1 MRFFSLFLIIIFY
14 STTYQAQIVNRNDTL
29 ISDYSKWTVLT
40 PGMEFIEMDAPLKS
54 IIGDSKISLL
64 RIDTKR
70 FNFEIHTATGYDS
83 VSRDLHEWTDT
94 FRLNVAFNA
103 SMYDLR
109 APLVSRGYL
118 KSHNHFNKG
127 KLLEGFNSMIAIGP
141 EDSTENNL
149 QILDLTC
156 QNWQVKKDYFHSYAQ
171 GLRMIDCNGTPMH
184 WKKPQTCSML
194 IAAMDNK
201 EWFYLI
207 FTRSPYSHNQMID
220 FMTKMPY
227 HLHSAIYLEGGPE
240 TSLLIDINGHC
251 IEKVGSWITNAY
263 ERDDN
268 NHFWNLPNVIGVKK
282 Q

>member
-1 MRFFSLFLIIIFY
+1 MKLNGLTFVFVVFSSFLRSQVTNSIGVEIF
-14 STTYQAQIVNRNDTL
+14 
-29 ISDYSKWTVLT
+29 DYSKWTELN
-40 PGMEFIEMDAPLKS
+40 PGMEYIEMDAPVKS
-54 IIGDSKISLL
+54 IIGDSKISIL
-64 RIDTKR
+64 RIDTKK
-70 FNFEIHTATGYDS
+70 FHFDIHAATGYDS

-109 APLVSRGYL
+109 TPLVSRGYL
-118 KSHNHFNKG
+118 KSREHYNKG

-141 EDSTENNL
+141 KDSTENNL

-156 QNWQVKKDYFHSYAQ
+156 SNWQSKKDDFHSYAQ
-171 GLRMIDCNGTPMH
+171 GLRMIDCSGKPMH

-194 IAAMDNK
+194 IAAIDNK
-201 EWFYLI
+201 DWFYLI

-268 NHFWNLPNVIGVKK
+268 NHFWNLPNVIGIRK